1 MAKRPRHHGL
11 TLVEVTL
18 VLALLLVIAAVSTP
32 LLERSFTRASL
43 QGGADLLRAAWG
55 KARLAAMESG
65 QPQIFRFELRGSRFL
80 ITTLDALSSPEGDPP
95 VETDDKPRD
104 PADILRLREA
114 RLPDGVVFAA
124 GDIAS
129 SKQVEA
135 MLGAVPAGVWSNPI
149 VFRPDGTATDAS
161 LLLAN
166 DDQQTIRVTLRGLT
180 GISGASEVGRE
191 PLSPQ

>member
-1 MAKRPRHHGL
+1 MAKRCRQHGL

-18 VLALLLVIAAVSTP
+18 VLALLLVIAAISTP

-55 KARLAAMESG
+55 KARLSAMESG
-65 QPQIFRFELRGSRFL
+65 QPHVFRCELRGNRFL
-80 ITTLDALSSPEGDPP
+80 VATLDALSTSEGEPP
-95 VETDDKPRD
+95 IEADDKPRD
-104 PADILRLREA
+104 PSDILRLREA
-114 RLPDGVVFAA
+114 RLPEGVIFAT

-129 SKQVEA
+129 SSQVA
-135 MLGAVPAGVWSNPI
+135 ATIGAVPAGTWSNPI
-149 VFRPDGTATDAS
+149 VFRPDGTTTDAS

-166 DDQQTIRVTLRGLT
+166 EEQQTIRVTLRGLT

-191 PLSPQ
+191 PFPQQ